1 MCLCPFLFSLVM
13 VSNFVSSSIFISLWG
28 QNKLECDQ
36 QCANIFQAHFF
47 LSRLVYDL
55 KEPWALRYDV
65 AITNA
70 GWTEVNRTKKF
81 GELKKKTAKKNKV
94 QKQQT
99 IYRPVSFSN
108 AYHHLASG
116 WKVQRMEVKEER
128 KINEIFIRTEN
139 YSSIFHTK

>member
-1 MCLCPFLFSLVM
+1 MKQMIASQLFRTLGRFGKLCAHFNHLCVFVRFFFLWSWLVISSPAAFSFLFEVKINWN
-13 VSNFVSSSIFISLWG
+13 VTSSAQISF
-28 QNKLECDQ
+28 K
-36 QCANIFQAHFF
+36 HTFF

-55 KEPWALRYDV
+55 KEPLALRYDM

-81 GELKKKTAKKNKV
+81 GELKKKNRQKNKV

-116 WKVQRMEVKEER
+116 
-128 KINEIFIRTEN
+128 
-139 YSSIFHTK
+139 